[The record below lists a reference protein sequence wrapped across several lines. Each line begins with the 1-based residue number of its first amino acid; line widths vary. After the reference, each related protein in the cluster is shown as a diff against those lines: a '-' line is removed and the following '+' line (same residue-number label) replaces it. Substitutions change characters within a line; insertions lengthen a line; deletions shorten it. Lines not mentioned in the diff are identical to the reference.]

1 MLSGTPGSRRRVQR
15 KSCRSAAP
23 VCRLPE
29 VNGADVVVDVAEQ
42 EIPALLPPERPLR
55 WAERTAEAVGEMLDC
70 LRRRQD
76 LLQLGRQLLDAR
88 GPLREGRIDAG
99 SHR

>member
-1 MLSGTPGSRRRVQR
+1 
-15 KSCRSAAP
+15 
-23 VCRLPE
+23 LPE

-76 LLQLGRQLLDAR
+76 LLQLGR
-88 GPLREGRIDAG
+88 
-99 SHR
+99 